1 MVTDLVDSLH
11 ATVVVDSHTKQVVV
25 ELEVLLTL
33 VDQLLEVGQMVE
45 TSLITTKLI
54 LPGVQVDQV
63 DISTVSEDL
72 TVE

>member
-1 MVTDLVDSLH
+1 VS
-11 ATVVVDSHTKQVVV
+11 ATVVVDSHIRQVVV